1 MAIDFK
7 GKVAIVTGA
16 GAGLG
21 RSHALAFA
29 KLGAKVVVNDLGAA
43 LDGTGGSSEAAAKVV
58 EEIKA
63 GGGEAIANGASV
75 SDPKGAESIV
85 QDAVK
90 AFGRVDIVVN
100 NAGILRDKS
109 FKKTSMDD
117 FRIVVEVHLMGSVMV
132 TKAVWPVMEEQQY
145 GRIVMTTS
153 SSGLYGNFGQA
164 NYAAAKLGLVG
175 VVNTLKAEGLK
186 KNIRVNAI
194 APTSASRMTEN
205 LMTPEMLE
213 QLKPEL
219 VTPAVLYLSSE
230 DAPTGMILEAGGGY
244 FAKVEIVEAVGA
256 KLGPNATVDDVA
268 ANIGKISD
276 MNGASGFDTGAM
288 VVAKIL
294 AK

>member
-21 RSHALAFA
+21 KAHALGFA

-43 LDGTGGSSEAAAKVV
+43 LDGTGGSSEAAMKVV

-75 SDPKGAESIV
+75 SDPAGAESIV

-90 AFGRVDIVVN
+90 AFGRVDILVN

-109 FKKTSMDD
+109 FKKVSMED
-117 FRIVVEVHLMGSVMV
+117 FRVVLEVHLMGSVMV
-132 TKAVWPVMEEQQY
+132 TKAVWPIMNEQQY

-175 VVNTLKAEGLK
+175 VVKTLKHEGGK
-186 KNIRVNAI
+186 KNVRVNAI
-194 APTSASRMTEN
+194 APTSASRMTETM
-205 LMTPEMLE
+205 MTPDMLE
-213 QLKPEL
+213 KLKPEM
-219 VTPAVLYLSSE
+219 VTPAVLYLCSE
-230 DAPTGMILEAGGGY
+230 DAPNGMVLEAGGGY
-244 FAKVEIVEAVGA
+244 FAKVDILEAVGV
-256 KLGPNATVDDVA
+256 KLGPKATVDDVA
-268 ANIGKISD
+268 ANIEKISD
-276 MNGASGFDTGAM
+276 MNGAAGFDMGPL
-288 VVAKIL
+288 VVGKIL
-294 AK
+294 AP